1 MGAAFFDK
9 TNQLAMYFLDN
20 TMTGEMTPIEDVK
33 EAIDAYDACQ
43 MECELTN
50 EDGELI
56 ASKDFIV
63 GMDGDELDS
72 HWQGDDAVGTSK
84 WMQKEWIAANL
95 KKVA

>member
-1 MGAAFFDK
+1 MYFFDNL
-9 TNQLAMYFLDN
+9 T
-20 TMTGEMTPIEDVK
+20 TGEMVEIEDVK
-33 EAIDAYDACQ
+33 EAIEAYESCP

-56 ASKDFIV
+56 ASKDFIE

-84 WMQKEWIAANL
+84 WMQKDWINAHL
-95 KKVA
+95 KR